1 MLSTF
6 HQQEGRAMKDFE
18 EEAGGLRKLLGNLV
32 SGLNGALMLDEES
45 RSILEIQYLKAQSE
59 ILSGYQQ
66 VIDRRLKVL
75 EGGRRPRKVTVE

>member
-1 MLSTF
+1 
-6 HQQEGRAMKDFE
+6 MKDFE

-59 ILSGYQQ
+59 ILAGYQQ
-66 VIDRRLKVL
+66 VIERRLKLL

>member
-1 MLSTF
+1 
-6 HQQEGRAMKDFE
+6 MKDFE

-45 RSILEIQYLKAQSE
+45 RSILETHYLKAQSE
-59 ILSGYQQ
+59 ILAGYQQ
-66 VIDRRLKVL
+66 VIDRRLKTL

>member
-1 MLSTF
+1 
-6 HQQEGRAMKDFE
+6 MKDFE